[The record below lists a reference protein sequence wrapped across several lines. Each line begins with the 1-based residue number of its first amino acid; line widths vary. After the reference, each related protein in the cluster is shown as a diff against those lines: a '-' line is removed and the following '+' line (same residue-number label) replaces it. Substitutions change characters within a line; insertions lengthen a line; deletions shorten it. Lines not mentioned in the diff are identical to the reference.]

1 MIASIDR
8 FWSYYHN
15 DLLSEYP
22 SPLSIYC
29 RMQIHKN
36 LISSQ
41 SNCILF
47 LCSSVALL
55 FRRFIKMTKLCE
67 LKADICYYS
76 ESVMMTIKLPNVNAV
91 KVPHSLYSAVLLS
104 LKLHL
109 LRGLSSPDF
118 LTLNLKFQF
127 TLLRIFS
134 ICHHVPP
141 VSICPSPLL
150 QSHRLVQLFHSP

>member
-1 MIASIDR
+1 MIASIDH
-8 FWSYYHN
+8 FWSCYHN
-15 DLLSEYP
+15 DMLSEYP
-22 SPLSIYC
+22 NPLSIYC
-29 RMQIHKN
+29 IDTQKLDI
-36 LISSQ
+36 ITS
-41 SNCILF
+41 ILF

-76 ESVMMTIKLPNVNAV
+76 ESVMVTIKLPNVNAV
-91 KVPHSLYSAVLLS
+91 KVPHFLYSAVLLS

-134 ICHHVPP
+134 ICHHVLP